1 MLLFIML
8 INDIGCVTMGG
19 VRTSMASLL
28 LDGER
33 EDDDDH
39 GVPSSLLQRL
49 KIPVSWPECV

>member
-1 MLLFIML
+1 MILGVLLWE
-8 INDIGCVTMGG
+8 GSGPAC
-19 VRTSMASLL
+19 SMASLL
-28 LDGER
+28 LDGEK